1 MGTAVGI
8 DLGTTN
14 TVVAAVRDG
23 RAATLRDEAGRWL
36 LPSVVSFHPSGT
48 VVVGDAAK
56 ARRVIDAKNTVYSV
70 KRLIGRGWQ
79 SKEVQEAAK
88 RAPFVLKEGDK
99 DTTVVVARG
108 SEYTLPEI
116 SAFVLR
122 RAKAIAEAAL
132 GETVDRAVI
141 TVPANFNDLQRA
153 STKTAA
159 RIAGLEVLRIVNE
172 PTAAA
177 LAYGQSVQGAERMAI
192 YDLGGGTFDITLLDL
207 NEGVFEVLATSGD
220 THLGGDDIDTF
231 IADWISTQVLKTHR
245 FDARA
250 DPEAY
255 GRLRVYA
262 EEVKIRLSSET
273 ESAVDIPELGYEAGG
288 KPLSIR
294 FKMTREAVERLAEPL
309 VDKTIEVSR
318 ACFAKAARTLSSMN
332 RVILVGGAT
341 RMPIV
346 MRKVQEYFGRAA
358 QVRINPD
365 EVVALGAAMQAH
377 VLSGR
382 DKERAPQPA
391 AAPVLEVVS
400 APEAPE
406 AKEAKEASK
415 PAAKVDLSGLP
426 AVLGGFAAASPPLK
440 PALAPQ
446 APDLVLPRLRQG
458 AVPAARKKLPS
469 LPAPVEPPPI
479 EPEVVKLASVQPPP
493 LPGETSSET
502 VAELE
507 LEELP
512 PPGDASVVPEVLPG
526 EAVLL
531 CERPHLLVDVTPFSL
546 AVETAGGFCDVLI
559 GANSPIPCDQSR
571 VFTTAADGQVAVSVR
586 VAQGEGRRFEENTF
600 LGKVE
605 LTGLPPK
612 KRGELRIG
620 VTFELDVNGMLRV
633 SAKDAETGRR
643 QEIRLRLLGANT
655 DAEDVKKM
663 MDRGARHEVA

>member
-1 MGTAVGI
+1 MGIAVGI

-23 RAATLRDEAGRWL
+23 RAVTLRDEEGRWL

-48 VVVGDAAK
+48 VIVGDAAK
-56 ARRVIDAKNTVYSV
+56 ARRVIDAKNTVFSV

-79 SKEVQEAAK
+79 SKQVQDAAA

-122 RAKAIAEAAL
+122 RAKAIAEKAL
-132 GETVDRAVI
+132 GEPVDRAVI

-159 RIAGLEVLRIVNE
+159 RLAGLEVLRIVNE

-177 LAYGQSVQGAERMAI
+177 LAYGQSVQGSERMAV

-220 THLGGDDIDTF
+220 TALGGDDIDVF
-231 IADWISTQVLKTHR
+231 IADWISTQVLKAHR

-255 GRLRVYA
+255 GRLRIVA
-262 EEVKIRLSSET
+262 EEVKIRLSTET
-273 ESAVDIPELGYEAGG
+273 ESAVDIQELGYQVGG

-318 ACFAKAARTLSSMN
+318 ACFAKAGRTLASMN

-346 MRKVQEYFGRAA
+346 MRKVREYFGRAA

-382 DKERAPQPA
+382 DRERAQAPA
-391 AAPVLEVVS
+391 APPPEVAS
-400 APEAPE
+400 SPEAP
-406 AKEAKEASK
+406 KPASK
-415 PAAKVDLSGLP
+415 IDLSGLP
-426 AVLGGFAAASPPLK
+426 AVFGGTPASPE
-440 PALAPQ
+440 PAPPPPTAAKVPE
-446 APDLVLPRLRQG
+446 APDLVLPPGR
-458 AVPAARKKLPS
+458 AAAPPPRKKLPS
-469 LPAPVEPPPI
+469 LPAPEEPPPV
-479 EPEVVKLASVQPPP
+479 EREVVELESVLPPP
-493 LPGETSSET
+493 AASPSPSEPPLD
-502 VAELE
+502 LE

-512 PPGDASVVPEVLPG
+512 PDAAAVVPEVQPG
-526 EAVLL
+526 EGVTM

-559 GANSPIPCDQSR
+559 SANSPIPCDQSR
-571 VFTTAADGQVAVSVR
+571 VFTTATDEQVAVSVR
-586 VAQGEGRRFEENTF
+586 VAQGEENRFAENTY

-605 LTGLPPK
+605 LTGLPAK

-633 SAKDAETGRR
+633 SAKDAETGKK

-663 MDRGARHEVA
+663 MERGAQHEVA